1 MNRINE
7 IVKDE
12 EDKKKA
18 TLKIDKASSARII
31 KRSLWMNA
39 SKKKTTAT
47 NETEDTET
55 NPPKNK
61 HVKFD

>member
-39 SKKKTTAT
+39 SKKKTAT